1 MLLSL
6 VYINCDYLQAQTTI
20 PRFEEGERV
29 VFVGN
34 SITHGGHYHSFI
46 WLYYMTRFPDKPI
59 TIMNA
64 GIGGESA
71 WDMKDRLDYDV
82 FNRKPTYVTLTF
94 GMNDTGY
101 DIYMKDDAKELSKQ
115 RIAKSLESYRE
126 IEERL
131 LAKNKIKKVLI
142 GGSPYD
148 ETSRFNNFILHNK
161 NNAILKIIDAQRISS
176 KKNGWGF
183 VDFNQPMR
191 EISRKEQEADSTFTF
206 CRIDR
211 IHPDNDG
218 QMVMAYLFLKAQGL
232 AGDEVSSV
240 SIDAYHSSV
249 ITHNNCKISKLKK
262 NGTDLK
268 KYNEKISKP
277 QSLICYSH
285 SPIQYGLTPLKGLY
299 FNKIVEPS
307 GTSFLR
313 GNINHVTILTVV
325 ACMLLLVGVFNFIN
339 IYTVIVLKRAREF
352 GVKKVYGASGFQIF
366 TQIYVENIYMVAAAL
381 LIIWMLIETSA
392 GIFASVYAIPVK
404 PDIAFDLS
412 LSLILLF
419 VLPLVTSVFPFLR
432 YNYSSPITSLRSVN
446 AGGNSIVSRVVFL
459 FIQYVITFSLIVV
472 ALFFVR
478 QLYTMLN
485 ADLGYQAKNIISCQ
499 FLSFETQ
506 NRRYAND
513 EEWQKERDLERHKV
527 QVIKQKM
534 DACPLFIS

>member
-101 DIYMKDDAKELSKQ
+101 DIYMKDDAKELSEQ

-148 ETSRFNNFILHNK
+148 ETSRFNNFILRNK
-161 NNAILKIIDAQRISS
+161 NNAILKIIDAQRTSA

-240 SIDAYHSSV
+240 SIDAHHSSV
-249 ITHNNCKISKLKK
+249 ITHKNCKISKLKK
-262 NGTDLK
+262 SGADLTFDYLAYALPYPLDSISRSGWGNKRSQRDAMDLIPFMKEFNQERLQVTNLEKGHYRLTIDGLFIDNVSSGQLEDGINLADYPNTPQYQQAMKIMYLNEERFEVEKRFREYLWTEYSFLK
-268 KYNEKISKP
+268 KEGLLFADNEKAI
-277 QSLICYSH
+277 
-285 SPIQYGLTPLKGLY
+285 
-299 FNKIVEPS
+299 NKLREYLPKD
-307 GTSFLR
+307 GFLR
-313 GNINHVTILTVV
+313 MSYEWYTKAMYPEIREVWSRYMKIIVDTIYK
-325 ACMLLLVGVFNFIN
+325 MN
-339 IYTVIVLKRAREF
+339 
-352 GVKKVYGASGFQIF
+352 
-366 TQIYVENIYMVAAAL
+366 
-381 LIIWMLIETSA
+381 
-392 GIFASVYAIPVK
+392 K
-404 PDIAFDLS
+404 P
-412 LSLILLF
+412 
-419 VLPLVTSVFPFLR
+419 T
-432 YNYSSPITSLRSVN
+432 T
-446 AGGNSIVSRVVFL
+446 
-459 FIQYVITFSLIVV
+459 
-472 ALFFVR
+472 
-478 QLYTMLN
+478 
-485 ADLGYQAKNIISCQ
+485 
-499 FLSFETQ
+499 
-506 NRRYAND
+506 
-513 EEWQKERDLERHKV
+513 HKV
-527 QVIKQKM
+527 KLTKIG
-534 DACPLFIS
+534 

>member
-161 NNAILKIIDAQRISS
+161 NNAILKIIDAQRTSA

-249 ITHNNCKISKLKK
+249 ITHKNCKISKLKK
-262 NGTDLK
+262 NGADLTFDYLAYALPYPLDSISRSGWGNKRSQRDAMQLVPFMEEFNQERFQVTNLEKGMYRLTIDNQFIDNLSSEKLANGVNLADYPNTPQYQQAAKIMYLNEERFEVEKRFREYLWTEYSFLK
-268 KYNEKISKP
+268 KE
-277 QSLICYSH
+277 
-285 SPIQYGLTPLKGLY
+285 GLLFADDQKAIDKLKEYLPKDG
-299 FNKIVEPS
+299 
-307 GTSFLR
+307 FLR
-313 GNINHVTILTVV
+313 MSYDWYIKAMNPEIRGVWSNYIKSLVETIYKINKP
-325 ACMLLLVGVFNFIN
+325 
-339 IYTVIVLKRAREF
+339 VI
-352 GVKKVYGASGFQIF
+352 
-366 TQIYVENIYMVAAAL
+366 
-381 LIIWMLIETSA
+381 
-392 GIFASVYAIPVK
+392 
-404 PDIAFDLS
+404 
-412 LSLILLF
+412 
-419 VLPLVTSVFPFLR
+419 
-432 YNYSSPITSLRSVN
+432 
-446 AGGNSIVSRVVFL
+446 
-459 FIQYVITFSLIVV
+459 
-472 ALFFVR
+472 
-478 QLYTMLN
+478 
-485 ADLGYQAKNIISCQ
+485 
-499 FLSFETQ
+499 
-506 NRRYAND
+506 
-513 EEWQKERDLERHKV
+513 HKV
-527 QVIKQKM
+527 RLTRVE
-534 DACPLFIS
+534 

>member
-101 DIYMKDDAKELSKQ
+101 DIYMKDDAKELSEQ

-161 NNAILKIIDAQRISS
+161 NNAILKIIDAQRTSA

-249 ITHNNCKISKLKK
+249 ITHKNCKISKLKK
-262 NGTDLK
+262 NGTDLTFDYLAYALPYPLDSISRSGWGNK
-268 KYNEKISKP
+268 RSQRDAMQLVPFMEEFNQERFQVTNLEKGMYRLTIDNQFIDNLSSEKLANGVNLADYPNTPQYQQAAKIMYLNEER
-277 QSLICYSH
+277 
-285 SPIQYGLTPLKGLY
+285 
-299 FNKIVEPS
+299 FEVEKRFREYLW
-307 GTSFLR
+307 TEYSFL
-313 GNINHVTILTVV
+313 
-325 ACMLLLVGVFNFIN
+325 
-339 IYTVIVLKRAREF
+339 
-352 GVKKVYGASGFQIF
+352 KKEG
-366 TQIYVENIYMVAAAL
+366 
-381 LIIWMLIETSA
+381 
-392 GIFASVYAIPVK
+392 
-404 PDIAFDLS
+404 
-412 LSLILLF
+412 LLF
-419 VLPLVTSVFPFLR
+419 ADDQKAIDKLKEYLPKDGFLR
-432 YNYSSPITSLRSVN
+432 MSYDWYIKAMNPEIRGVWSNYIKSLV
-446 AGGNSIVSRVVFL
+446 
-459 FIQYVITFSLIVV
+459 
-472 ALFFVR
+472 
-478 QLYTMLN
+478 
-485 ADLGYQAKNIISCQ
+485 
-499 FLSFETQ
+499 ETIYKI
-506 NRRYAND
+506 N
-513 EEWQKERDLERHKV
+513 KPVTHKV
-527 QVIKQKM
+527 RLTRIE
-534 DACPLFIS
+534 

>member
-1 MLLSL
+1 MANRLKMRILLLLSL

-101 DIYMKDDAKELSKQ
+101 DIYMKDNAKELSEQ

-148 ETSRFNNFILHNK
+148 ETSRFNNFILRNK
-161 NNAILKIIDAQRISS
+161 NNAILKIIDAQRTSA

-249 ITHNNCKISKLKK
+249 ITHKNCKISKLKK
-262 NGTDLK
+262 NGADLTFDYLAYALPYPLDSISRSGWGNK
-268 KYNEKISKP
+268 RSQRDAMRLVPFMEEFNQERFQVTNLEKGMYRLTIDNQFVDNLSSEKLANGVNLADYPNTPQYQQAAKIMYLNEER
-277 QSLICYSH
+277 
-285 SPIQYGLTPLKGLY
+285 
-299 FNKIVEPS
+299 FEVEKRFREYLW
-307 GTSFLR
+307 TEYSFLKR
-313 GNINHVTILTVV
+313 KDYCLLMIRKLSIN
-325 ACMLLLVGVFNFIN
+325 
-339 IYTVIVLKRAREF
+339 
-352 GVKKVYGASGFQIF
+352 
-366 TQIYVENIYMVAAAL
+366 
-381 LIIWMLIETSA
+381 
-392 GIFASVYAIPVK
+392 
-404 PDIAFDLS
+404 
-412 LSLILLF
+412 
-419 VLPLVTSVFPFLR
+419 
-432 YNYSSPITSLRSVN
+432 
-446 AGGNSIVSRVVFL
+446 
-459 FIQYVITFSLIVV
+459 
-472 ALFFVR
+472 
-478 QLYTMLN
+478 
-485 ADLGYQAKNIISCQ
+485 
-499 FLSFETQ
+499 
-506 NRRYAND
+506 
-513 EEWQKERDLERHKV
+513 
-527 QVIKQKM
+527 
-534 DACPLFIS
+534 

>member
-101 DIYMKDDAKELSKQ
+101 DIYMKDNAKELSEQ

-148 ETSRFNNFILHNK
+148 ETSRFNNFILRNK
-161 NNAILKIIDAQRISS
+161 NNAILKIIDAQRTSA

-249 ITHNNCKISKLKK
+249 ITHKNCKISKLKK
-262 NGTDLK
+262 NGADLTFDYLAYALPYPLDSISRSGWGNKRSQRDAMQLVPFMEEFNQERFQVTNLEKGMYRLTIDNQFIDNLSSEKLANGVNLADYPNTPQYQQAAKIMYLNEERFEVEKRFREYLWTEYSFLK
-268 KYNEKISKP
+268 KE
-277 QSLICYSH
+277 
-285 SPIQYGLTPLKGLY
+285 GLLFADDKKAIDKLKEYLPKDG
-299 FNKIVEPS
+299 
-307 GTSFLR
+307 FLR
-313 GNINHVTILTVV
+313 MSYDWYIKAMNPEIRGVWSNYIKSLVETIYKINKP
-325 ACMLLLVGVFNFIN
+325 
-339 IYTVIVLKRAREF
+339 VI
-352 GVKKVYGASGFQIF
+352 
-366 TQIYVENIYMVAAAL
+366 
-381 LIIWMLIETSA
+381 
-392 GIFASVYAIPVK
+392 
-404 PDIAFDLS
+404 
-412 LSLILLF
+412 
-419 VLPLVTSVFPFLR
+419 
-432 YNYSSPITSLRSVN
+432 
-446 AGGNSIVSRVVFL
+446 
-459 FIQYVITFSLIVV
+459 
-472 ALFFVR
+472 
-478 QLYTMLN
+478 
-485 ADLGYQAKNIISCQ
+485 
-499 FLSFETQ
+499 
-506 NRRYAND
+506 
-513 EEWQKERDLERHKV
+513 HKV
-527 QVIKQKM
+527 RLTRVE
-534 DACPLFIS
+534 